1 MSYVIASFKHECDA
15 ERCAHYARGRYPEA
29 DVELHLS
36 HGGKFPHSVCI
47 GEIVGSN
54 RQLSI
59 AFIKGFAYALGA
71 ASQIMEVMCK
81 GDERERYD
89 LMGEHP

>member
-15 ERCAHYARGRYPEA
+15 DRCAHYARGRHPDA
-29 DVELHLS
+29 GVELHTLDAL
-36 HGGKFPHSVCI
+36 KFPHSVCMR
-47 GEIVGSN
+47 EIVGSD
-54 RQLSI
+54 RQLAI

-71 ASQIMEVMCK
+71 ASQITEVMCR

-89 LMGEHP
+89 GAVAR